1 LQIKKI
7 KEDKIEDKSTESP
20 KNKETTRPEWFL
32 VTVRIQET
40 LPYRTLIGSKPNQ
53 INLFVFFDF

>member
-1 LQIKKI
+1 MCNHFCNL
-7 KEDKIEDKSTESP
+7 SP
-20 KNKETTRPEWFL
+20 KNKETTRPEWFP

-40 LPYRTLIGSKPNQ
+40 LPYRTLIELKPNQ